1 MAVIQRPLGRFRFY
15 VLYSALACLAAGCS
29 QQTPPSEEAAAPAPV
44 KWMEARQ
51 LFIEEWTELLGTTQA
66 LPDRAARV
74 TAPVEGQVVS
84 VLLDSTGRPVAEG
97 QPVKKGD
104 VIVRLDDRIAQ
115 ANRDKAEAALEE
127 LKLQVHQAEFAIQL
141 AEIEV
146 RRLQELSTTDNP
158 LISRIDL
165 EKARVALEDA
175 KSKRKG
181 VELRRISG
189 ERELKAL
196 DEQLKLYTLTAP
208 LDGRLGRLQV
218 VPGQTL
224 PPGTLATEIVD
235 LDKDIDVL
243 CFVPPHIAKRLQI
256 GQPARIGGLDD
267 PGTATSTTGQGKVE
281 FIADQAEVDTGNF
294 AVKVRF
300 PNAQLRL
307 KGNLTLRLRVLTTP
321 GKAALTLPESAIM
334 EDQDPPTV
342 LVVEDSKQEK
352 TKEGKEIE
360 TGKARSLRV
369 KLGTRDRV
377 LHLVEILGLDDP
389 DKKWQG
395 TLEMAKFIVEKGQ
408 GLRTGDP
415 VKLEAED
422 EDEEAKN

>member
-1 MAVIQRPLGRFRFY
+1 
-15 VLYSALACLAAGCS
+15 
-29 QQTPPSEEAAAPAPV
+29 
-44 KWMEARQ
+44 MEARQ
-51 LFIEEWTELLGTTQA
+51 CFIEEWTELLGTTQA

-84 VLLDSTGRPVAEG
+84 VLSNSQGQPIVEG
-97 QPVKKGD
+97 QPIKKGD
-104 VIVRLDDRIAQ
+104 VVVRLDDRIAQ
-115 ANRDKAEAALEE
+115 ANRDKAEAAHEE
-127 LKLQVHQAEFAIQL
+127 LKQQVRQAEFAIQL
-141 AEIEV
+141 AEIEL
-146 RRLQELSTTDNP
+146 RRLKQLSAADNP
-158 LISRIDL
+158 LISPIDV
-165 EKARVALEDA
+165 EKAQVALEDA
-175 KSKRKG
+175 KSKRKS
-181 VELRRISG
+181 VELRLISG

-196 DEQLKLYTLTAP
+196 DEQLKLYILTAP

-224 PPGTLATEIVD
+224 SPGTLVTDIVD
-235 LDKDIDVL
+235 LDKEIDVL
-243 CFVPPHIAKRLQI
+243 CFVPPHTAKRLEI
-256 GQPARIGGLDD
+256 GQPARIGGLDEQ
-267 PGTATSTTGQGKVE
+267 GAAISSAGQGKVA

-300 PNAQLRL
+300 PNSQLRF
-307 KGNLTLRLRVLTTP
+307 KGNVTLRLRVLTTP

-342 LVVEDSKQEK
+342 LVVEDHKQE

-377 LHLVEILGLDDP
+377 LHLVEILSLDDP

-395 TLEMAKFIVEKGQ
+395 TLETAKFIVEKGQ

-422 EDEEAKN
+422 EDEETKN